1 MKIITILFVMF
12 TPTALAESESATF
25 KWLYSSLSTKECIA
39 TAQKILE
46 KYPEITKIE
55 NLADIAL
62 VATGKYDFMVNCL
75 EQEKA
80 VHLIT
85 AKRRDASH
93 DLILKELILAYEEFN
108 K

>member
-1 MKIITILFVMF
+1 M
-12 TPTALAESESATF
+12 AGSESVTF

-46 KYPEITKIE
+46 KYPEIAEIE
-55 NLADIAL
+55 NLAGVSL
-62 VATGKYDFMVNCL
+62 VATGKYNFMVNCL
-75 EQEKA
+75 EQEKV

-85 AKRRDASH
+85 AKQRDASH